1 MARSLTRHMKA
12 RWFYWERWRRRLT
25 PAVLWDGLM
34 IYLALV
40 NVCLI
45 GFDFTYLWL
54 RPYYFEHLPLVSE
67 IYDPVKG
74 IEPHPLTSRYLER
87 VDRLAAALAVDAPAP
102 VIEGDLA
109 ALKDLSRQ
117 LYSDNPFERS
127 GQGRNL
133 GRLEARMARYFGA
146 SGPRVLGGAEAFER
160 LWTSGPDLADRLA
173 FFQRELRPLLAVN
186 YHREFALDGKFVD
199 RGWLIDLPFLLI
211 FTIEFYTQWALA
223 VRRRTYP
230 RWFFYPIFHWYD
242 LLGIVPLP
250 QFRLFRLIR
259 IASIY
264 VRLYRS
270 ERTSVGSD
278 PLSRTV
284 KYFAN
289 IINEEISDMVS
300 LRILNESQEEIRGG
314 THRRIIRTVIEP
326 RREALARELTLRLR
340 GVLASAEVRDRVRA
354 FLDANLK
361 GSVES
366 AEALRRIPLPKSV
379 VRPLV
384 ETIGTLIFEAI
395 VDTVA
400 GTLDT
405 DKGQELL
412 QDIIGATIDGLVV
425 ELTEGEVEGLV
436 RDISLESLEHVKE
449 AVKVRKWVESEKS

>member
-1 MARSLTRHMKA
+1 MAWLK
-12 RWFYWERWRRRLT
+12 RWRQRLT

-34 IYLALV
+34 IYLALI
-40 NVCLI
+40 NVWLI

-54 RPYYFEHLPLVSE
+54 RPFYFEYLPLVVG

-74 IEPHPLTSRYLER
+74 IEPHPLTTLYLER
-87 VDRLAAALAVDAPAP
+87 VDRLATALAIESPEP
-102 VIEGDLA
+102 VIEADLA
-109 ALKDLSRQ
+109 ELRELSRQ
-117 LYSDNPFERS
+117 LYATNPFERS

-133 GRLEARMARYFGA
+133 GRLEARLRRFFGA
-146 SGPRVLGGAEAFER
+146 SGPRAGVEAFER
-160 LWTSGPDLADRLA
+160 LWASGPGLGDRLA

-186 YHREFALDGKFVD
+186 YHRDYGLDGDFVD
-199 RGWLIDLPFLLI
+199 YGWLIDLPFLLI
-211 FTIEFYTQWALA
+211 FTVEFYTRWFLA

-230 RWFFYPIFHWYD
+230 RWFFFPIFHWYD

-250 QFRLFRLIR
+250 QFRLFRLFR

-270 ERTSVGSD
+270 ERTAVGSD

-314 THRRIIRTVIEP
+314 THRRIIRAVLEP
-326 RREALARELTLRLR
+326 RRDALARELTLRMR
-340 GVLASAEVRDRVRA
+340 DVLASAEVRDKVRA
-354 FLDANLK
+354 FLDANLER
-361 GSVES
+361 SVES
-366 AEALRRIPLPKSV
+366 AEALRRIPLPRAV

-384 ETIGTLIFEAI
+384 ETIGTLIFDAI
-395 VDTVA
+395 ADTLA

-405 DKGQELL
+405 EEGQDLL
-412 QDIIGATIDGLVV
+412 QDMVAAAIDGLVA

-449 AVKVRKWVESEKS
+449 AVKVRKWVEAEKP